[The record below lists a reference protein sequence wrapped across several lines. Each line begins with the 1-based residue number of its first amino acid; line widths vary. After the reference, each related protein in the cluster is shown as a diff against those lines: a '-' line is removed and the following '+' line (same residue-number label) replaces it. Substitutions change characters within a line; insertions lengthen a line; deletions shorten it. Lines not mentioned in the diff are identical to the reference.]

1 MDKKLNKY
9 FREILSHLKKLK
21 NSVNFKLS
29 GVNLHMTE
37 SKKFLLNFFASE
49 ERTKAFSLTLFHSLT
64 ALQKNIR
71 FMLLVR
77 RIGSQQGNW
86 DLVSWDLWYFK
97 DNSFSER

>member
-9 FREILSHLKKLK
+9 FREILSHLKKIK

-37 SKKFLLNFFASE
+37 SKKFLLNFFTSE
-49 ERTKAFSLTLFHSLT
+49 EQTKAFSLTLFHSLT

-77 RIGSQQGNW
+77 RIGSQQGN
-86 DLVSWDLWYFK
+86 
-97 DNSFSER
+97 